1 MKLCRFEHEG
11 AVRSGVVVD
20 GDIIDLHRAAPG
32 LAEKFQPGDTRALL
46 NLGESFL
53 GECRGLIAGAPAEAR
68 IPLEEATL
76 LAPIAN
82 PSRIICSW
90 VNYLTPAMAKLPDQP
105 IFFSKYESAIT
116 GPGAPI
122 RLPKIAS
129 DIVVEPEMTAVIGTA
144 GRHIAEADALSHVAG
159 YTIVNDVTAFSHRL
173 QIMVGAQGPYGMA
186 KTFDTFAPSGPWITT
201 RDEIAD
207 PHALEVRQFLNGEL
221 RTSAN
226 TSEAVFKLPRLI
238 AYLSGFFELQPGDL
252 ILTGSPPP
260 NAGKP
265 DFLSHGDVVR
275 IEIQGLGVLEN
286 PVAPD
291 KL

>member
-1 MKLCRFEHEG
+1 MRLCRFQHEG
-11 AVRSGVVVD
+11 AVRSGLVVED
-20 GDIIDLHRAAPG
+20 GVIDLHKAAPD
-32 LAEKFQPGDTRALL
+32 LASRFQPGDTRALL
-46 NLGESFL
+46 TLGDGLLAEL
-53 GECRGLIAGAPAEAR
+53 AGLIAGAPAEAR
-68 IPLEEATL
+68 IALAKVTL
-76 LAPIAN
+76 LAPVAN
-82 PSRIICSW
+82 PSKIICSW
-90 VNYLTPAMAKLPDQP
+90 VNYLNPAMAKLPDQP

-116 GPGAPI
+116 GPGTAI
-122 RLPKIAS
+122 RLPQIAG

-186 KTFDTFAPSGPWITT
+186 KTFDTFAPSGPWIAT

-207 PHALEVRQFLNGEL
+207 PHNLEVRQYLNGEL
-221 RTSAN
+221 KTSAN

-265 DFLSHGDVVR
+265 DFLSHGDIVR
-275 IEIQGLGVLEN
+275 IEIEGLGVLEN
-286 PVAPD
+286 SVAPD